1 MPGNQSGG
9 DDGEDAGDRRRGEHR
24 GGRIHAVAIDAGRL
38 QRNFLQALIAASDGL
53 FVEIDP

>member
-1 MPGNQSGG
+1 MARTLETVAAENT
-9 DDGEDAGDRRRGEHR
+9 EEAV
-24 GGRIHAVAIDAGRL
+24 IHAVAIDAGRL